1 MDFQEAVSGFEEI
14 SISTLEQKLNSED
27 TIIVF
32 FGRSTCP
39 YCRRF
44 APKLAQVAQ
53 EKALQVYFIDTDNLV
68 DFEDIQDFRY
78 QYGIKTVPRLLV
90 GNTGSV
96 GVVCDSS
103 LSPTEIATFILGGA
117 EK

>member
-44 APKLAQVAQ
+44 TPKLAQVAQ
-53 EKALQVYFIDTDNLV
+53 ENALQVYFIDTDNLA
-68 DFEDIQDFRY
+68 DFEDIQGFRY
-78 QYGIKTVPRLLV
+78 QYGIKTVPGLLV
-90 GNTGSV
+90 GNTESV
-96 GVVCDSS
+96 EVVCDSS